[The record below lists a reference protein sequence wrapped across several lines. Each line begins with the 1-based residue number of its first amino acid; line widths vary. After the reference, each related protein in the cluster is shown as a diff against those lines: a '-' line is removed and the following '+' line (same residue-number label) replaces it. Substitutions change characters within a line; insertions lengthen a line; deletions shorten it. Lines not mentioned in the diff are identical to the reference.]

1 MDEWLWRHNR
11 VPRERGGE
19 KLITPRWNRRKYAFD
34 RLFNFSP
41 RRTRLCEIGFRLTIL
56 VYSIAVNYRRTRS
69 RSTRKN
75 LRSRIDALETFVQS
89 KSLFATEFCRRADGA
104 TASRSIRG
112 PPYFPLRVTSRC
124 EMCIRS
130 RLNFFF
136 PRGTKGRIGKKGMK
150 IGVQWPFPSRGKF
163 FAFFF

>member
-1 MDEWLWRHNR
+1 MSGYGATIAFQ
-11 VPRERGGE
+11 ERGGE

-104 TASRSIRG
+104 TASRSTGTAI
-112 PPYFPLRVTSRC
+112 FPSSSNQSVRNVYS
-124 EMCIRS
+124 IA
-130 RLNFFF
+130 LNFFF
-136 PRGTKGRIGKKGMK
+136 SSWNERKDREERNENRRPMALPLAREILR
-150 IGVQWPFPSRGKF
+150 V
-163 FAFFF
+163 FFF